1 MHQKLCSQIIDL
13 ISKHKPQKVWMIDS
27 IIKKFYK
34 LEKIRKETEKRE
46 ILMMTL
52 FTVLNFKK

>member
-1 MHQKLCSQIIDL
+1 
-13 ISKHKPQKVWMIDS
+13 MIDS